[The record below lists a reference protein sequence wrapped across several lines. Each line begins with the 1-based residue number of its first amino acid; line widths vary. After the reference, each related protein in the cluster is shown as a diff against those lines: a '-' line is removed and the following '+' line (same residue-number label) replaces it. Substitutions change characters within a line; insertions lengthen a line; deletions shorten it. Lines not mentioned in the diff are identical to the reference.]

1 MPRPGS
7 TRAYEPTACVCR
19 GCTSRRPRP
28 WHRSCGAEAN
38 LQLQSS
44 QTLIRNNVSPTRL
57 LNKVCWKV
65 WWAWRGPSLSS
76 RLVKRLLVADFS
88 KPVPDRLL
96 VITLLRLPRRVVRLW
111 PQSEFVRS
119 NRISQHDVL
128 LFVEAEFEFEIS
140 KYESSLLS
148 SHGHLVVNLDRLLL
162 DCFQLFRV

>member
-1 MPRPGS
+1 MGHPTLPLRVAKVDSSLRANSLCVSRTCLAS
-7 TRAYEPTACVCR
+7 TL
-19 GCTSRRPRP
+19 P
-28 WHRSCGAEAN
+28 WHRSCEAEAN

-44 QTLIRNNVSPTRL
+44 QTLIRDNVPPTRFL
-57 LNKVCWKV
+57 DEICRKV

-76 RLVKRLLVADFS
+76 RLVERLLVADFS

-96 VITLLRLPRRVVRLW
+96 VVTLLRLPRRVVRLW

-128 LFVEAEFEFEIS
+128 LLVETEFEFEIS

-148 SHGHLVVNLDRLLL
+148 SHGHLVVN
-162 DCFQLFRV
+162 